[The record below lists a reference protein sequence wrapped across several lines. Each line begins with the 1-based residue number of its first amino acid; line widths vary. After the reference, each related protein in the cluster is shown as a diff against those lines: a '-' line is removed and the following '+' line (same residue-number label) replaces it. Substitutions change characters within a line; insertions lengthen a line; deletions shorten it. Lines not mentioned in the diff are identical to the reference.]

1 MNTLADQHAGMDD
14 TMHADPMG
22 PDLADTLVRFANQ
35 HDDGTSMPRA
45 YFDEAKDAVVVR
57 SMSIGRAGVR
67 SYEYDEVRSLRA
79 LRELLGY

>member
-14 TMHADPMG
+14 TMLAVRLDPIQ
-22 PDLADTLVRFANQ
+22 AARLVEFANQ
-35 HDDGTSMPRA
+35 HDDGGPMPRA
-45 YFDEAKDAVVVR
+45 QFNAELDTVVVR

-67 SYEYDEVRSLRA
+67 SYEYDEVRSMRA